1 MTGQSQSGT
10 SASAPSSDHRALWE
24 EAAREALR
32 WKDRYERLHDAVEEF
47 LLWEPGRRG
56 FAAARRA
63 LVGVLRG
70 EEGEFDA
77 ASCGQCQAAPGEP
90 CARWCKEGDR

>member
-1 MTGQSQSGT
+1 MIGHSQSGT
-10 SASAPSSDHRALWE
+10 STSVPMSAEAGGRGVSDYRALWE

-47 LLWEPGRRG
+47 LLWPSGRRG
-56 FAAARRA
+56 YAAAQRA

-70 EEGEFDA
+70 EEGE
-77 ASCGQCQAAPGEP
+77 G
-90 CARWCKEGDR
+90 